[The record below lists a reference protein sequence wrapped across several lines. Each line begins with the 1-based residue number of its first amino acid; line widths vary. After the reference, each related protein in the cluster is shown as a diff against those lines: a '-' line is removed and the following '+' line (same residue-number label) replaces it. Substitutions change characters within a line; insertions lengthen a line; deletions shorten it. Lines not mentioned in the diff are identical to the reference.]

1 MLIGAFIVAVVASTP
16 TLRPNNY
23 DSIRHA
29 NFDAFWRLDFSHG
42 QGALL
47 HTSLKTIA
55 YSIIENGEL
64 QKNMRNLVEDCHSG
78 KIYKKNKI
86 FINFLSN
93 RP

>member
-1 MLIGAFIVAVVASTP
+1 MLIGALIVAVVAAAVP

-29 NFDAFWRLDFSHG
+29 NFAAFWQLDFSHG

-78 KIYKKNKI
+78 E
-86 FINFLSN
+86 FLSYTGEKQSFK
-93 RP
+93 